1 MKLKRKN
8 RSVLFR
14 GLVLGMAMAF
24 TVLCFPVNELSA
36 SAKTL
41 DNFTDYTFMTIGTKK
56 EAVET
61 VVNKG
66 ATYVAP
72 KAYIGGDKN
81 RAVGTSISDKDLSAD
96 VVDGTPKEGGAVTV
110 SSDGNAQFK
119 AERVGSY
126 TVTYSYTYTVKGV
139 EYTNSYDMTVTS
151 EITDADINFEDNQK
165 VFLPRICI
173 SLCQNFWTTRVMK
186 LTQQVKTL
194 NLLQKEQNLE
204 IRSNN
209 F

>member
-24 TVLCFPVNELSA
+24 TVLCFPVNELAA

-81 RAVGTSISDKDLSAD
+81 RAVGTSISDKDLSAGVKLLSSKVTVKYSSEIVGE

-165 VFLPRICI
+165 VFLPSILDLKLAEKNGI
-173 SLCQNFWTTRVMK
+173 YTRE
-186 LTQQVKTL
+186 
-194 NLLQKEQNLE
+194 LL
-204 IRSNN
+204 
-209 F
+209 